1 MERRKARQ
9 KCAWQPMFYE
19 LKHSLAADYC
29 KVESGCDFSFPAHM
43 HHCFEWITVTEGK
56 MRVTVGEREYLLFA
70 GESVLV
76 FPNQI
81 HAMESA
87 PQSQHF
93 LCLFSP
99 RLVQAYTE
107 KTAGRIP
114 VDNRFLDTRWSK
126 EALEEAADTNP
137 ILLKGILYTICGT
150 FDHTAQY
157 RTAGSN
163 TELLLYRIFLFVE
176 ENYHAD
182 ASLTALSHT
191 LGYDYAYL
199 SKYFHG
205 AAGMTYNEYL
215 RQYRISRACYLL
227 ENEKMTILAI
237 AVECGFG
244 SLRSMNRQFRAQM
257 GQTPTEYRRTWRN
270 KASEAEGHME
280 SNVR

>member
-1 MERRKARQ
+1 
-9 KCAWQPMFYE
+9 MFYE

-43 HHCFEWITVTEGK
+43 HHCFEWITVTDGK
-56 MRVTVGEREYLLFA
+56 MRVTVGEQEYLLSA

-87 PQSQHF
+87 PHSRHF

-114 VDNRFLDTRWSK
+114 MDNRFSFTTMEWTQDTLRD
-126 EALEEAADTNP
+126 AADTNP
-137 ILLKGILYTICGT
+137 ILLKGILYTVCGT
-150 FDHTAQY
+150 FDRTAQY
-157 RTAGSN
+157 RTAGSS

-176 ENYHAD
+176 ENYPTD

-199 SKYFHG
+199 SRYFHS

-215 RQYRISRACYLL
+215 REYRISRACYLL
-227 ENEKMTILAI
+227 ENEKITVLAI

-257 GQTPTEYRRTWRN
+257 GQTPTEYRRTWRE
-270 KASEAEGHME
+270 KPDTAS
-280 SNVR
+280 ST

>member
-1 MERRKARQ
+1 MVQGSTRRSSGYQSDSVER
-9 KCAWQPMFYE
+9 
-19 LKHSLAADYC
+19 
-29 KVESGCDFSFPAHM
+29 
-43 HHCFEWITVTEGK
+43 
-56 MRVTVGEREYLLFA
+56 
-70 GESVLV
+70 
-76 FPNQI
+76 
-81 HAMESA
+81 
-87 PQSQHF
+87 
-93 LCLFSP
+93 
-99 RLVQAYTE
+99 
-107 KTAGRIP
+107 
-114 VDNRFLDTRWSK
+114 
-126 EALEEAADTNP
+126 
-137 ILLKGILYTICGT
+137 ILYTICGT

-182 ASLTALSHT
+182 ASLAALSHT

-244 SLRSMNRQFRAQM
+244 SLRSMNRQFRVQM

>member
-1 MERRKARQ
+1 
-9 KCAWQPMFYE
+9 MFYE

-43 HHCFEWITVTEGK
+43 HHCFEWITVTDGS
-56 MRVTVGEREYLLFA
+56 MRVTVGEREYLLSS

-87 PQSQHF
+87 PHSSHF

-114 VDNRFLDTRWSK
+114 EDNRFLDARWS
-126 EALEEAADTNP
+126 EEVLRDAADSNP
-137 ILLKGILYTICGT
+137 ILLKGILYTVCGA
-150 FDHTAQY
+150 FDRTAQY
-157 RTAGSN
+157 RAAGGE
-163 TELLLYRIFLFVE
+163 TDLLLYRIFLFVE
-176 ENYHAD
+176 ENYHTD
-182 ASLTALSHT
+182 ASLAALSRT

-199 SKYFHG
+199 SKYFRTT
-205 AAGMTYNEYL
+205 AGMTYNEYI

-227 ENEKMTILAI
+227 ENAKMTVLAV

-257 GQTPTEYRRTWRN
+257 GQTPTEYRRTWRE
-270 KASEAEGHME
+270 KPVEKEPDA
-280 SNVR
+280 RT